1 MQLEHKAV
9 MHKYVS
15 QLFEGA
21 KHIADVNPFYL
32 SDDNIIFT

>member
-1 MQLEHKAV
+1 

-15 QLFEGA
+15 QLFKGV
-21 KHIADVNPFYL
+21 KHMADVKPFYL